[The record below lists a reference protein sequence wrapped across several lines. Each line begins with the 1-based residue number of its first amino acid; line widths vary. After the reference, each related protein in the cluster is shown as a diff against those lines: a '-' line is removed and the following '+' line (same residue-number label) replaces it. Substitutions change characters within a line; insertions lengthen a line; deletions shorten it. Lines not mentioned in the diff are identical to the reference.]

1 MIKDERYVA
10 VRRMID
16 AGDITR
22 LDQCFKIVPKTVVAT
37 HLKEHQGRFSTR
49 MNNVAVIEVA
59 EIYDLSEL
67 FGVDVHMIFRLIANQ
82 YDADQNNHNNN
93 KQG

>member
-1 MIKDERYVA
+1 MEKDERYVA
-10 VRRMID
+10 VKRMID

-49 MNNVAVIEVA
+49 MTNVSLIGVA
-59 EIYDLSEL
+59 EIFNLSKL
-67 FGVDVHMIFRLIANQ
+67 FEVDAQTIFNLIANQ
-82 YDADQNNHNNN
+82 YMEDQ
-93 KQG
+93 K

>member
-1 MIKDERYVA
+1 MQKDERYVA

-49 MNNVAVIEVA
+49 MNNVTVIEVG
-59 EIYDLSEL
+59 EIFNLSRL
-67 FGVDVHMIFRLIANQ
+67 FEVDAHTIFKLITNQ
-82 YDADQNNHNNN
+82 YMEDQ
-93 KQG
+93 KKDK

>member
-1 MIKDERYVA
+1 MGKDERYVA

-37 HLKEHQGRFSTR
+37 DLKEHQGRFSTR
-49 MNNVAVIEVA
+49 MSTIVDIKMSEVY
-59 EIYDLSEL
+59 ELSDL
-67 FGVDVHMIFRLIANQ
+67 FGVDVHVMFKLIANQ
-82 YDADQNNHNNN
+82 YAADQ
-93 KQG
+93 KK

>member
-1 MIKDERYVA
+1 MVKDERYVA

-59 EIYDLSEL
+59 EIYNLSQL
-67 FGVDVHMIFRLIANQ
+67 FDVDVHEIFRLITNQ
-82 YDADQNNHNNN
+82 YDSDKKN
-93 KQG
+93 KRG